1 MKPVL
6 LLVHRI
12 PYPPNKGDKIRSF
25 HILKYLANRRDVI
38 LGAFVDDPSD
48 WQYVSFLRR
57 YTKKQFILPRNS
69 HFRASIRYGFALLKH
84 QPLSNAIYK
93 NEKMQNWVS
102 DVIQTDKIK
111 DVLVFSS
118 QMAQYI
124 EKEKNLNKII
134 DFVDVDSLKWEQY
147 SQQMTGLKRWIYKRE
162 ANTLSSFEKN
172 TAQRSRVS
180 IFVTENEVNYF
191 KNRSKLTENIIS
203 LGNGV
208 DTDYFSPQHVY
219 ASPFTKEKIC
229 RFVFTGMMDYWP
241 NVDAVIWFTENVLPK
256 LREAGMSFKFY
267 IVGGNPDDKVKKLS
281 QLPDVVVT
289 GRVPDMRPY
298 LFYADFSVAPL
309 RIARGIQNKVL
320 EALSLNCP
328 IIVSPFA
335 LEGINL
341 PKHNNIRVAKSE
353 SQWIDSIKTLSQ
365 SAKPHGENTHQMIQ
379 KQYSW
384 DSALAG
390 LDRYL
395 V

>member
-38 LGAFVDDPSD
+38 LGAFVDDPAD
-48 WQYVSFLRR
+48 WQHVSFLKRF
-57 YTKKQFILPRNS
+57 TKKQFILPRNG

-93 NEKMQNWVS
+93 NVKMQKWVS
-102 DVIQTDKIK
+102 DVIRTEKIR
-111 DVLVFSS
+111 DVVVFSS

-147 SQQMTGLKRWIYKRE
+147 SQQTTGLKRWIYKRE
-162 ANTLSSFEKN
+162 ASTLSNFEKN
-172 TAQRSRVS
+172 TAQKSRVS

-191 KNRSKLTENIIS
+191 KDRSKLTENIIS

-219 ASPFTKEKIC
+219 TSPFTQEKIC

-241 NVDAVIWFTENVLPK
+241 NVDAVIWLSENVLPK
-256 LREAGMSFKFY
+256 LREANIAFKFF
-267 IVGGNPDDKVKKLS
+267 IVGGNPDAKVKKLS
-281 QLPDVVVT
+281 QQPDVVVT

-298 LFYADFSVAPL
+298 LYHADFAVAPL

-341 PKHNNIRVAKSE
+341 PKHDNIQVAESE
-353 SQWIDSIKTLSQ
+353 LQWVDSIKALSKT
-365 SAKPHGENTHQMIQ
+365 AKSQRENTHQLIKQ
-379 KQYSW
+379 QYSW
-384 DSALAG
+384 DSALSG
-390 LDRYL
+390 LDHYL